1 MRVMNIEVLVTK
13 YGNKLNK
20 GELEV
25 DSAELYGDLLDVKDK
40 TEEDEFKYKDTIQM
54 LIGMVKSGY
63 NPHSFYD
70 TDTIS
75 SAKQLIKEK

>member
-1 MRVMNIEVLVTK
+1 MNIEDLVTK

-40 TEEDEFKYKDTIQM
+40 TDEGEFKYKDTIRM
-54 LIGMVKSGY
+54 LIGMVESGY

-70 TDTIS
+70 TDIYQMQNTLLRRN
-75 SAKQLIKEK
+75 K

>member
-1 MRVMNIEVLVTK
+1 MNIEVLVTK

-25 DSAELYGDLLDVKDK
+25 DSAELYGDLLDSRDK
-40 TEEDEFKYKDTIQM
+40 ISDDEFKYKDTIEM
-54 LIGMVKSGY
+54 LLNMLENGY

-70 TDTIS
+70 ADIIA
-75 SAKQLIKEK
+75 SAKHLIKEK